1 MLGDDEVWLKI
12 SLSCDMMKLTVSSN
26 AWYRVRPTVVRDP
39 SSSRSFV
46 QFQYPVA
53 PGDQDGG
60 WMVPPK
66 EDAPPADAK
75 TAKLDTFSL
84 GEIAKHNKM
93 VCCLTK
99 SLSL

>member
-1 MLGDDEVWLKI
+1 
-12 SLSCDMMKLTVSSN
+12 MMKLTVSSN

-46 QFQYPVA
+46 QFQHPVA